1 MNFNEKRLVTQKE
14 MMAFTSLSRGALYLL
29 RKQGKIPAYKIG
41 GSVRYDI
48 DEVKEALRKG

>member
-1 MNFNEKRLVTQKE
+1 MNFDEKRLVTQKE